1 MGTPKMS
8 WKQYATFFVLLLCLS
23 ISIEAPPIGNITVNS
38 TFGDKI
44 IEKNVTAEAAP
55 AGLVTGTRRQ
65 LDDDDYDDEDD
76 ESPEDAEDDDDPG
89 DEDSDDVMRGESRGS
104 SKQKE
109 KDTEEKDKK
118 TAEKDKKGKQN
129 ANKDKK
135 NNKNKKKKKK
145 KKKKRGKKKK
155 KKKKKKS

>member
-23 ISIEAPPIGNITVNS
+23 ISIEALPIGNITVNS

-65 LDDDDYDDEDD
+65 LDDDDYD
-76 ESPEDAEDDDDPG
+76 AEDDDGPG
-89 DEDSDDVMRGESRGS
+89 DEHSDDVMRGESRGS